1 MEYDN
6 IKSGVDK
13 LMNSLGKRMVKEI
26 YNLDLNFKVTGIL
39 EDSPDYLP
47 KLMVVVETDKKV
59 PNVLRRKNQGWN
71 SGRYSTLEDLQ
82 YNLGYLFKYIGKKGV
97 GLILNPEQLR
107 IYQFPPLDEQDYIYN
122 PDKYTTLVDKTY
134 VLDNKTGWTYA
145 LYQND
150 EIDIDNDYHISDIE
164 SDDWWADLT
173 KEDKMKLD
181 RLYK

>member
-1 MEYDN
+1 MDSQLKAFEKVLN
-6 IKSGVDK
+6 T
-13 LMNSLGKRMVKEI
+13 LGKRLAKNY

-39 EDSPDYLP
+39 EDSPDYQP

-82 YNLGYLFKYIGKKGV
+82 YNLGNLFKYIGKEGV

-107 IYQFPPLDEQDYIYN
+107 IYQFPPLDEQDYLNN
-122 PDKYTTLVDKTY
+122 PDKFTPLVDKTY
-134 VLDNKTGWTYA
+134 VLDNKTGWIYT

-150 EIDIDNDYHISDIE
+150 EIDVDNDYHISDIE